1 MADTNTDIVL
11 PASAD
16 KSAPG
21 AWTLV
26 LPDGTDGYISV
37 AAGASGGVQM
47 RYGSTLPD
55 PGQVGLPVKT
65 NAGEPLVI
73 PRWPGF
79 TGNIY
84 MRSMRDEMPLV
95 VIEQE
100 A

>member
-11 PASAD
+11 PASTD

-26 LPDGTDGYISV
+26 LPDGTNGYVSV
-37 AAGASGGVQM
+37 AAGAAGGLEF
-47 RYGSTLPD
+47 RYGSTVPAAD
-55 PGQVGLPVKT
+55 QPGHPVKT
-65 NAGEPLVI
+65 NAGEPLVV

-79 TGNIY
+79 TGNVY
-84 MRSMRDEMPLV
+84 MRSKRDAMTLV
-95 VIEQE
+95 VTSQE